1 VTKTI
6 SPHITRIE
14 EKIGQAGVLAAYGY
28 CSVFDI
34 ARQSR
39 QSFIRQHQAKLRS
52 RAALAYDLAVG
63 QANQIRRLFRK
74 SKLTASRQSNQRLT
88 LSGQKSM
95 SNGASSVQ
103 GLMKNGPTWQ
113 NQFADDWS
121 NHCQNGAPEADDSPV
136 AYLTWLYNQA
146 ILFEQGMIEKD
157 PQAPIITLATRRP
170 DLSVMQ
176 IDNTAIN
183 QIIPSL
189 ELVNEILTSSVTPYI
204 QSLGSATVEET
215 LSTTR
220 YPTLLP
226 YHFPHDQ
233 TMLSLANAEV
243 ALPDIIEQTDPSW
256 PYFLSDKLIG
266 TNSEQA
272 WMLGSELAPEQQTII
287 TEPDNSQGPDLT
299 AFYQSNLGLNTPNYT
314 PFTDSETFTHQVGV
328 TVPQLEQLISTT
340 AGGTTVVV
348 SANVTNDG
356 SGSAPVADSANYGA
370 AFINIH
376 TEEPVNLIITQ
387 HSAYQDDMTDGS
399 LTVASDAGP
408 YAPTITQGRF
418 NTGVALFYQPNSY
431 LQLESAV
438 NGTNGTLNGAEDY
451 TIGFWLNVAELPS
464 SSSDRVKNHGIPL
477 LANVYPA
484 DGQTGFFLNLF
495 PSPGKLRADA
505 QSNSTSPNSYKGT
518 DSVPP
523 IELGQWFYVALT
535 WVASKQTLTLFTS
548 NNEGMVV
555 PSPPA
560 TITEQGSFYPGSGH
574 CWVFNESG
582 DTSRPFYTDATSSAG
597 SFRVDDIAI
606 WNKALNNVDIQA
618 IVSANQPVGAQRQD
632 MTYYYPLDQL
642 KPLTLINLSDARMD
656 RINRM
661 VRLQRWLEL
670 PYDQVDLLL
679 TACIEAQG
687 TNNTDFS
694 LNTHTLRMLGV
705 FRHYQQHYHVT
716 AYQFAAVLHHITPY
730 AIAPAVPFFDQ
741 IFNSPSLFA
750 NPFVIDGAE
759 FDYTAQTCTTK
770 QICAGLNITEAQ
782 FQVLA
787 SQIATAQG
795 KPDSSMLPCSLDV
808 VSAFYRL
815 VMIPRWLGLTFA
827 EGAALFSSL
836 NDTNVWAALAG
847 VPQLAALDS
856 TTKQPEAA
864 DILDILMA
872 LGSAASW
879 AKAHNLSWVN
889 NYLTLQKAPSHLV
902 ATTNILNFVNSIN
915 QQLSSVLLTEM
926 NFVSVGLPT
935 SQVVSGTPQS
945 IDWMATL
952 SDLIDKHGLIKPVA
966 PAVDASVYDTLYEAV
981 TNDIK
986 SKSIAVPTMTSEQIA
1001 DAATKV
1007 VYQAMLTQN
1016 GIADSAIAQLF
1027 NTSQS
1032 LSTFLL
1038 QWAGSTEYQLLSQT
1052 LALQGI
1058 TTVDKISSDYLQALY
1073 PLGQRAA
1080 ITTQFSLTPAMM
1092 SAFLANPTWFGVNG
1106 TTISLTL
1113 LYRFSRYA
1121 DWLTQ
1126 AIKEDSILAY
1136 LAYANQAT
1144 PDANQAASMLASLL
1158 DWDSTQV
1165 NLATQTFGASGIATT
1180 VTDVDGVMRL
1190 QTLANQTGLSVTPL
1204 LATGALTIDSTY
1216 SDWQSIGESL
1226 VAAQASSDT
1235 AALLNQHQRNALLAY
1250 YLGQYVPNSSNTTL
1264 ASLVQSPEDVYEY
1277 LLIDPLVTNAVP
1289 TSRVAQAVSSIQ
1301 QYING
1306 ITLNME
1312 PGYNTHD
1319 LDSDQLNQW
1328 QSGANQYN
1336 IWAGEVELDTYPEDY
1351 IDPTLRQSQTQYF
1364 ESLTTTLNQNAINYD
1379 TVQKAVMGYLND
1391 FEQVANLDIVS
1402 GYLNS
1407 SDQTQGIYYL
1417 LGKTQSA
1424 PTQYYWRSF
1433 NMDQNIDNV
1442 VSTSAWSQWY
1452 AMNISI
1458 NEDALVGTIRP
1469 VYFNNRLYIFW
1480 FEKTQSGTNI
1490 KSSESSDDSRTYY
1503 TLSAYSSYCD
1513 FSNNWSAP
1521 HLLASIDNATLTGD
1535 DATHYSPLFK
1545 SDAVFYTMGL
1555 YYQSDNS
1562 LAISLYTN
1570 KDGTDYHDFSLYID
1584 YWFNIKLVE
1593 AATSSGKAKNLGV
1606 WLNRYSTVAEQAR
1619 IQNIASDITYQVAVG
1634 DISASHDDFGALQD
1648 LPILEESDFS
1658 VANNSDGSL
1667 LTLQG
1672 SIPALFNTA
1681 NYPVR
1686 NYNYPINY
1694 DSEHVPANP
1703 DSGVLTFKLNGQTVT
1718 DLQFTDMLNSSDPS
1732 DYSLSAF
1739 GASPGYISILL
1750 DPAVDADEDGYV
1762 ELSRYPFDL
1771 PSSSAEGTFNFW
1783 GFTHV
1788 EDTLQGLT
1796 FTSNYDL
1803 TDVPTSW
1810 NFAVYSGAWNSG
1822 AFALPPQGPKDNFSD
1837 SLPPFSFHL
1846 HIVKP
1851 TTDKSTT
1858 QSLSFGY
1865 YKEINNNA
1873 VWATYPVTIAIVD
1886 DLPDT
1891 PYITHGTNVSGLGSA
1906 VYLDFRGGKF
1916 GNKTKTPINPIR
1928 LNTLFAK
1935 ELINKASLSIN
1946 ALLNWDTQLTPEPP
1960 MTKDDLGKATPM
1972 DFHGANG
1979 IYFWELFFY
1988 MPYLVAYRL
1997 NQEQQYDAAQSWYH
2011 YIFDPAARD
2020 RTSNPDYPQPDYWN
2034 DYPQPD
2040 YWNVRPLVEGPASQA
2055 LPGGLTTD
2063 PDAIASAYPEHYQ
2076 KAIFM
2081 AYVNNLI
2088 AAGDADYRQLTND
2101 AISLAKLRYCQAKDL
2116 LGPRPNGQIVNH
2128 WQPNTLQ
2135 ALISGSAQQ
2144 SVALFEFEQT
2154 MGASSLPLFP
2164 GAVSAAMT
2172 TGMSSVF
2179 MTPVN
2184 TQLLQY
2190 WDTIDSRLYN
2200 LRHNLTID
2208 GLPMNIPLYAPPVN
2222 PTLLMQQSSQGGSL
2236 ANAVNG
2242 VVATIPPYRF
2252 RTMLQSALAAVSTL
2266 TQLGQTLLSYCERG
2280 EAAGLQELNQQQLF
2294 NLSSFTL
2301 TLQRNAVEA
2310 LTADQKALTASRELA
2325 QQRYDYY
2332 DGLYTAGISGLE
2344 IAAMVLRDSSATL
2357 ATAAAPFMTAGMAME
2372 TLPNIFGLA
2381 DGGQQLGAPSLAAGI
2396 ALQLSGEV
2404 TGIAAQQTEMS
2415 ASYSRRSEEWQFQS
2429 QQAQLEVNV
2438 IDQQLAALAIRQQA
2452 AQTALEQAV
2461 AQQAAIKSTLDYLT
2475 TRFTQASLYTWLTGQ
2490 LSALYYQAYDAVLSL
2505 CLSTQACW
2513 QYEMGDITTFFIQT
2527 NAWNNSYRG
2536 LLVGETLQLNLHQME
2551 SAWLNRNQRRLE
2563 LTKTI
2568 SLKQD
2573 IVSADEWDAFIKSG
2587 KLSFSLSEQLFD
2599 NDYPGH
2605 YLRQLKFVTVTLP
2618 VLLGPYQDVCMTLT
2632 QSSSSVLLTA
2642 DINGVRYLNGDTS
2655 NGNPGNIL
2663 PNPRANQQV
2672 AISSGLNDSGLFTLN
2687 FGDERYLP
2695 FEGTGA
2701 VSSWQ
2706 LAFPNP
2712 SSDKQQAILA
2722 SLNDVIIQVH
2732 YTALDGGATFADAV
2746 SSLDKSGAA

>member
-14 EKIGQAGVLAAYGY
+14 EKIGQIGVLAAYGY

-39 QSFIRQHQAKLRS
+39 QSFIRRHQAKLRS

-63 QANQIRRLFRK
+63 QANQIRRVFRQI
-74 SKLTASRQSNQRLT
+74 KLTASRQSNQRLT

-95 SNGASSVQ
+95 STGASSVQ

-146 ILFEQGMIEKD
+146 TLFEQGMTEKD

-170 DLSVMQ
+170 DLSGMQ

-189 ELVNEILTSSVTPYI
+189 ELVNEILTSSVAPYV
-204 QSLGSATVEET
+204 QGLGSATVDET

-243 ALPDIIEQTDPSW
+243 ALPDIIGQTDPSW

-299 AFYQSNLGLNTPNYT
+299 AFYQSNLGLNTPDYT

-356 SGSAPVADSANYGA
+356 SGMPVADSASYGA
-370 AFINIH
+370 AFINTH
-376 TEEPVNLIITQ
+376 TEEPINLIITQ
-387 HSAYQDDMTDGS
+387 QSAYQDDMTDGS
-399 LTVASDAGP
+399 LTVAPGSGP
-408 YAPTITQGRF
+408 SAPTITQGRF
-418 NTGVALFYQPNSY
+418 NTGVELSYQPNSY

-438 NGTNGTLNGAEDY
+438 NGTDGTLNGAKDY

-464 SSSDRVKNHGIPL
+464 SSSSQVTEHGIPL
-477 LANVYPA
+477 LANIYPA
-484 DGQTGFFLNLF
+484 VGQTGFFLNLF

-505 QSNSTSPNSYKGT
+505 QNSGKFYQGT
-518 DSVPP
+518 DSAAP
-523 IELGQWFYVALT
+523 IELDQWFYVALT
-535 WVASKQTLTLFTS
+535 WLASKQTLTLFTS
-548 NNEGMVV
+548 NGEGMIV
-555 PSPPA
+555 PSSPA
-560 TITEQGSFYPGSGH
+560 TIKGAGTYTPGSGQ

-582 DTSRPFYTDATSSAG
+582 MLSQPFYAEANGNSSSG
-597 SFRVDDIAI
+597 SFRIDDIAI
-606 WNKALNNVDIQA
+606 WDKLLSQDDIQA
-618 IVSANQPVGAQRQD
+618 IVSANQPVGDQRQD
-632 MTYYYPLDQL
+632 MKYYYPLDQL
-642 KPLTLINLSDARMD
+642 KPLTLNNLSDARMD

-687 TNNTDFS
+687 TNNPDFS

-705 FRHYQQHYHVT
+705 FRHYQQHYQVT

-741 IFNSPSLFA
+741 IFNSPPLFA

-759 FDYTAQTCTTK
+759 FDYTAQTGQDAGIIK

-787 SQIATAQG
+787 SYIAKAQG
-795 KPDSSMLPCSLDV
+795 STTPPTLPCSLDV
-808 VSAFYRL
+808 ISAFYRL

-836 NDTNVWAALAG
+836 NDTTVWAALAG

-856 TTKQPEAA
+856 TTNQPEDA

-915 QQLSSVLLTEM
+915 QQLSSVLLREM

-935 SQVVSGTPQS
+935 SQVVSSTPQS
-945 IDWMATL
+945 IDWMKTL
-952 SDLIDKHGLIKPVA
+952 SDLIDSDGLVKPVI
-966 PAVDASVYDTLYEAV
+966 PAAGASVYDTLYQAV
-981 TNDIK
+981 TNDI
-986 SKSIAVPTMTSEQIA
+986 KSIAVPTMTSEQIA

-1052 LALQGI
+1052 LALQSI
-1058 TTVDKISSDYLQALY
+1058 TTVDKIPSDYLQALY

-1080 ITTQFSLTPAMM
+1080 ITNQFSLTPAMM
-1092 SAFLANPTWFGVNG
+1092 SAFLTNPKWFGVDG
-1106 TTISLTL
+1106 TNISLTL

-1121 DWLTQ
+1121 NWVKQ
-1126 AIKEDSILAY
+1126 AIKEDSVLAY
-1136 LAYANQAT
+1136 LAYVNQAT
-1144 PDANQAASMLASLL
+1144 PDPNQAASMLASLL
-1158 DWDSTQV
+1158 DWESTQV

-1180 VTDVDGVMRL
+1180 VADVDGVMRL

-1216 SDWQSIGESL
+1216 SEWQSIGESL
-1226 VAAQASSDT
+1226 VAAQASSDI

-1289 TSRVAQAVSSIQ
+1289 TSRVAQAISSIQ

-1312 PGYNTHD
+1312 PGYNTND
-1319 LDSDQLNQW
+1319 LDSTQLNQW
-1328 QSGANQYN
+1328 QSGANQYDV
-1336 IWAGEVELDTYPEDY
+1336 WAGEVELDTYPEDY

-1364 ESLTTTLNQNAINYD
+1364 ESLTTTLNQNTINYD
-1379 TVQKAVMGYLND
+1379 TVQKAVMGYLNE

-1433 NMDQNIDNV
+1433 DMDQNIDNV

-1480 FEKTQSGTNI
+1480 FEKTQSGTDI
-1490 KSSESSDDSRTYY
+1490 KSSESSDGNTTYY
-1503 TLSAYSSYCD
+1503 KISAYSSYCD
-1513 FSNNWSAP
+1513 FSNNWSSP
-1521 HLLASIDNATLTGD
+1521 HLLASIDNASLTGG
-1535 DATHYSPLFK
+1535 DATHYAPLFK
-1545 SDAVFYTMGL
+1545 SNAVFYTMGL

-1562 LAISLYTN
+1562 LAISLYTGKTD
-1570 KDGTDYHDFSLYID
+1570 KDDTSYHDFSLYID
-1584 YWFNIKLVE
+1584 YWFNIELVE

-1606 WLNRYSTVAEQAR
+1606 WLNRYGTVAEQLR

-1634 DISASHDDFGALQD
+1634 DISARHDDFGALQD
-1648 LPILEESDFS
+1648 LPILEKSDFS
-1658 VANNSDGSL
+1658 VTNDNLNGSL

-1672 SIPALFNTA
+1672 SIPAFFNTA

-1686 NYNYPINY
+1686 NYSYPINY
-1694 DSEHVPANP
+1694 YSSPTNYHSSAVPANS
-1703 DSGVLTFKLNGQTVT
+1703 DGGVLTFKLNEFKVT
-1718 DLQFTDMLNSSDPS
+1718 DLQFTDSGAPTDYYLDNLSVYASSAIIDIPFSSDVYPHDGLINLSDYPFSMPS
-1732 DYSLSAF
+1732 DQ
-1739 GASPGYISILL
+1739 
-1750 DPAVDADEDGYV
+1750 
-1762 ELSRYPFDL
+1762 
-1771 PSSSAEGTFNFW
+1771 AEGTFNFW
-1783 GFTHV
+1783 GLAGDDVIMFKANFN
-1788 EDTLQGLT
+1788 LP
-1796 FTSNYDL
+1796 
-1803 TDVPTSW
+1803 DVPTSW
-1810 NFAVYSGAWNSG
+1810 NFAVYGGAWNSAG
-1822 AFALPPQGPKDNFSD
+1822 SALIQGPQDNFSD
-1837 SLPPFSFHL
+1837 SLFPFSFQ
-1846 HIVKP
+1846 ISINKPTPDKP
-1851 TTDKSTT
+1851 TTLP
-1858 QSLSFGY
+1858 LSFGY
-1865 YKEINNNA
+1865 YKEKNNNA
-1873 VWATYPVTIAIVD
+1873 VWATYPVTIKIAD

-1891 PYITHGTNVSGLGSA
+1891 PYITHGTNVSDLGSA
-1906 VYLDFRGGKF
+1906 VYLDFRGDTF
-1916 GNKTKTPINPIR
+1916 GNTTKTPINPIR

-1960 MTKDDLGKATPM
+1960 MTKDGLGNATPM

-1997 NQEQQYDAAQSWYH
+1997 NQEQQYEAAQSWYH

-2020 RTSNPDYPQPDYWN
+2020 RTSSSPH
-2034 DYPQPD
+2034 YPQPD

-2055 LPGGLTTD
+2055 LPGSLTTD

-2154 MGASSLPLFP
+2154 LDSSSLPLFP
-2164 GAVSAAMT
+2164 GAVLAAMT
-2172 TGMSSVF
+2172 TATSSVF

-2190 WDTIDSRLYN
+2190 WNTIDSRLYN

-2236 ANAVNG
+2236 ANAVNS

-2280 EAAGLQELNQQQLF
+2280 ETAGLQELNQQQLF

-2301 TLQRNAVEA
+2301 TLQQNAIDA
-2310 LTADQKALTASRELA
+2310 LTADQTALTASRELA

-2332 DGLYTAGISGLE
+2332 DGLYTAGLSALE
-2344 IAAMVLRDSSATL
+2344 ITAMVLKDSSAAL
-2357 ATAAAPFMTAGMAME
+2357 ATTAAPFMTVGMTMK

-2381 DGGQQLGAPSLAAGI
+2381 DGGQELGAPSLAAGI
-2396 ALQLSGEV
+2396 ALQFSSEV
-2404 TGIAAQQTEMS
+2404 TGIAAQQTEIS
-2415 ASYSRRSEEWQFQS
+2415 AGYSRRSEEWQFQS
-2429 QQAQLEVNV
+2429 QQALSEVNV

-2452 AQTALEQAV
+2452 AQTALQQAT
-2461 AQQAAIKSTLDYLT
+2461 AQQAALKSTLDYLT

-2551 SAWLNRNQRRLE
+2551 AAWLNRNQRRLE

-2568 SLKQD
+2568 SLKTLIND
-2573 IVSADEWDAFIKSG
+2573 TTKWDNFTSSG
-2587 KLSFSLSEQLFD
+2587 KLDFNLSEQLFD
-2599 NDYPGH
+2599 EDYPGH

-2642 DINGVRYLNGDTS
+2642 DINGVNYLNDNSTGS
-2655 NGNPGNIL
+2655 AAHIL
-2663 PNPRANQQV
+2663 SNPRANQQV

-2701 VSSWQ
+2701 VSTWQ